1 MFKNKNNI
9 ELSLDEQPQLLVVV
23 DTEEEFNWSAE
34 PRRNANAVTAMQHI
48 DRSQSICEEY
58 GLSPCYVSDY
68 PVLSQS
74 DGLEPLKDI
83 FSRGKCEIGVHLHPW
98 VTPPMDE
105 ELTRS
110 NMYPGNLPYQL
121 EYQKIEAVK
130 QLIIDQFDYSPTT
143 YKAGRYGFGKN
154 TAKILKELGFSIDL
168 SVCPPVDYRSD
179 GGPDYSDFS
188 AEPFWF
194 DDDLIEIPVT
204 GGFVG
209 AAGNASKTLYNA
221 SQSLKKLKMP
231 GILSRLGIV
240 DRLMLSPE
248 GFTTEE
254 HIKLTKFLYDKGV
267 RTFTWSF
274 HSTSVEPGMAPYVN
288 TKQELAKFLDSFNRY
303 FDFFFNE
310 LGGVATTP
318 QQLKKQLES

>member
-9 ELSLDEQPQLLVVV
+9 ELSLDERPQLLVVV

-34 PRRNANAVTAMQHI
+34 PCRDANAVTAMQHI
-48 DRSQSICEEY
+48 GRSQSICEEY

-68 PVLSQS
+68 PVLSQP
-74 DGLEPLKDI
+74 DGLDPLKDI

-98 VTPPMDE
+98 VTPPFAE

-130 QLIIDQFDYSPTT
+130 QLIIDHFDYSPTT
-143 YKAGRYGFGKN
+143 YKAGRYGFGQN

-194 DDDLIEIPVT
+194 DDDLMEIPVT

-209 AAGNASKTLYNA
+209 MAGNVSKPLYNM

-254 HIKLTKFLYDKGV
+254 HIKLTKFLYNKGV